1 MADPLR
7 SFFDEH
13 MRAAIAEQLRARG
26 IDVLTALD
34 AGRANRRIDD
44 ADQLAFATQEGRVLV
59 TEDHHFA
66 DLAQSRKPHAG
77 IVYFPIQLSIGA
89 CVKYLELPALTT
101 EPDEMRDTLIYG
113 KW

>member
-7 SFFDEH
+7 YFFDEH
-13 MRAAIAEQLRARG
+13 MRAAIAEQLRARR

-44 ADQLAFATQEGRVLV
+44 ADQLAFAAQEGRVLV

-77 IVYFPIQLSIGA
+77 VVYFPNSAQHRRVRRISGVIGPHHEA
-89 CVKYLELPALTT
+89 
-101 EPDEMRDTLIYG
+101 
-113 KW
+113 